1 MIEMSLDWLS
11 ARYVGKIRIFSFTP
25 WYLVFVSWL
34 SSKFSIPLKLDK
46 IESNVYRWRRCCQFR
61 SEKKFLLFE
70 SLQILYNGWHFCRL
84 SHLLKSGNRVDE
96 KWMRT
101 GVTKWKNLFSQL
113 ATNLGLN
120 LCWYEITN
128 LIIDIIPSMQ
138 THTPMLT
145 HPHSHKRS
153 VISPLLST
161 KKKPSTSSFFT

>member
-1 MIEMSLDWLS
+1 MKIFFKRHFSFRELELHLKMGGR
-11 ARYVGKIRIFSFTP
+11 AGGKIRIFPINDRDESWLAFGSIC
-25 WYLVFVSWL
+25 WKNKDFFFLCLIFGFVSWL

-101 GVTKWKNLFSQL
+101 GVTKWKNLFASWLQIL
-113 ATNLGLN
+113 ASI
-120 LCWYEITN
+120 YA
-128 LIIDIIPSMQ
+128 DM
-138 THTPMLT
+138 
-145 HPHSHKRS
+145 K
-153 VISPLLST
+153 
-161 KKKPSTSSFFT
+161 